1 MKVRFLPQKYTVRIE
16 RINTETKDSKS
27 YVFVP
32 TDHDGGLFDYMPGM
46 FFLLVAEVNR
56 PETLKFDPQT
66 KSMVESGKTVRVKE
80 RKAYSIVTSPTEKGY
95 IELLVKSEG
104 GVFAPYFLEQAK
116 VGDACIL
123 EGPQG
128 KFMKK
133 LFESNDREIACWSAG
148 SGIPS
153 TMSLMRYKLDKGFDT
168 KIVVFDSNK
177 TTADII
183 YLERIKELVR
193 QSEDFKAVFT
203 ITREAPDKIPKSEGS
218 KITFTGGR
226 FWPEGEDTLEKY
238 ANGNWRNTFNTICGS
253 STFINGK
260 SRDEQGRPVKVG
272 MGVED
277 HLLRV
282 GILPAKIDKDQY
294 YLQ

>member
-1 MKVRFLPQKYTVRIE
+1 MPQKYKVRIE

-32 TDHDGGLFDYMPGM
+32 IDYDSGLFNFMPGM
-46 FFLLVAEVNR
+46 FFLLEAEVNR

-66 KSMVESGKTVRVKE
+66 KSIVGSGKTIRVEE
-80 RKAYSIVTSPTEKGY
+80 RKAYSIVSSPMEKGY

-116 VGDACIL
+116 VGDVCVL

-133 LFESNDREIACWSAG
+133 LFETSEREIACWSAG

-153 TMSLMRYKLDKGFDT
+153 TMSLMRYTLDKGLET
-168 KIVVFDSNK
+168 NIVVFDSNK

-183 YLERIKELVR
+183 YLERIIELVR
-193 QSEDFKAVFT
+193 QSEGFKAVFT
-203 ITREAPDKIPKSEGS
+203 ITRETPDKIPESEGS
-218 KITFTGGR
+218 SIAFAGGR
-226 FWPEGEDTLEKY
+226 FWPEGENSLEKY
-238 ANGNWRNTFNTICGS
+238 ANGNWRDTFNTICGS

-282 GILPAKIDKDQY
+282 GLIPAKIDKDQY